1 MSFTTVARLSFD
13 TNMAVPGDL
22 NAYDPTTV
30 ENDSG
35 CTNGWSIGFGT
46 VYARIAEV
54 EEDAGSNYTVWAYDW
69 GSTSGTA
76 RSVDSIVPSHS
87 DTTQRTVSFEYRHSR
102 STKNT
107 GAGCSAHIAL
117 RANAGATLGGAGG
130 EYVSMF
136 MIENSAEESQPYPFT
151 WQLKLA
157 WRDLGGN
164 GFTNVSFTTIYPDYS
179 VWSSRDTFARFGL
192 MEDDTEY
199 YAWFENLDGSNWTLF
214 GPVQHSYDSPG
225 GGSNFSM
232 GSATFSGETWRLGA
246 FAGDTN
252 SSGTNPQYF
261 KNITYYDGLYYGVGG
276 TVVSAASMSLTG
288 DTSVNAGTPNTYTV
302 TVFDGS
308 NDTAT
313 DYTGTVTWSQSA
325 SSVSMPST
333 YTFTAGDAGT
343 KDFGNV
349 IWYDAQETPSK
360 FTVTD
365 AASNISA
372 GLSISIATV
381 LASMTISGDTTPQA
395 GVNQVYTVRV
405 FDTSGRTYA
414 DYTGTVG
421 FIQSGSSLTFPSSY
435 TFTGAG
441 GDNGVQPVTG
451 FVFYDA
457 TETSRLTVY
466 DTSRSTISAGLLI
479 SPIPGAPYYT
489 QFDILSAAADLGE
502 TVSSVVTITDSR
514 GNIDTDYVGTI
525 TLTSSATVDNV
536 PATYKFTASENGVH
550 TFTGWTFNSDTTQ
563 TVSVVDAVNAPLTS
577 RSTDSIYIRPAW
589 RPPPTPVTPSYEADS
604 RYTQIW
610 QQVDALSD
618 GYGGIDFILRV
629 EEQYPMVVSDVQ
641 PAYLIESGD
650 TGRP

>member
-1 MSFTTVARLSFD
+1 MSFTTVAFASFGTSASVPLD
-13 TNMAVPGDL
+13 LNNYDSNTVPGD
-22 NAYDPTTV
+22 
-30 ENDSG
+30 SG
-35 CTNGWSIGFGT
+35 FTNGFSIQFGT
-46 VYARIAEV
+46 AYGDIRDFEENPGSGLTAYKYTWGSNSGKMHSDDSICPETSTSTQMTAVMEYAR
-54 EEDAGSNYTVWAYDW
+54 SRNT
-69 GSTSGTA
+69 TSAAMNWYMGI
-76 RSVDSIVPSHS
+76 RD
-87 DTTQRTVSFEYRHSR
+87 
-102 STKNT
+102 T
-107 GAGCSAHIAL
+107 GAFGAFNYDFLGLNIVT
-117 RANAGATLGGAGG
+117 NADGS
-130 EYVSMF
+130 V
-136 MIENSAEESQPYPFT
+136 QVRPQWDDP
-151 WQLKLA
+151 
-157 WRDLGGN
+157 GGN
-164 GFTNVSFTTIYPDYS
+164 GFTGSFTTIYPDLS
-179 VWSSRDTFARFGL
+179 VMTAGAFVRFGFQQA
-192 MEDDTEY
+192 DDEL
-199 YAWFENLDGSNWTLF
+199 YAWFEHLDGSNWTIW
-214 GPVQHSYDSPG
+214 GPVTHSYTS
-225 GGSNFSM
+225 GSAQTLNA
-232 GSATFSGETWRLGA
+232 ATFSGQTHRRVTHI
-246 FAGDTN
+246 GDVAST
-252 SSGTNPQYF
+252 GTDPMWIR
-261 KNITYYDGLYYGVGG
+261 NIAYYDGLYYGVGG

-288 DTSVNAGTPNTYTV
+288 DTSVNAGSSHTYTV
-302 TVFDGS
+302 TIFDGS

-325 SSVSMPST
+325 SSVSEPST
-333 YTFTAGDAGT
+333 YTFVSGDAGT

-365 AASNISA
+365 SASNISA

-381 LASMTISGDTTPQA
+381 LASITISGDTTPQA
-395 GVNQVYTVRV
+395 GVNQVYTVTV

-421 FIQSGSSLTFPSSY
+421 FIQSGSSLTFPSTY

-441 GDNGVQPVTG
+441 AGNDNGIQPVTG

-457 TETSRLTVY
+457 IETSRLTVY

-489 QFDILSAAADLGE
+489 QFDILSTAADLGE
-502 TVSSVVTITDSR
+502 TVSSVVTVTDVR
-514 GNIDTDYVGTI
+514 GNVDTDYAGTL

-536 PATYKFTASENGVH
+536 PASYTFTASENGVH
-550 TFTGWTFNSDTTQ
+550 TFTGWTFNSDGTQ
-563 TVSVVDAVNAPLTS
+563 TVSVIDASDAPLTS

-610 QQVDALSD
+610 QQVDQLSD